1 LFIECLLLIDH
12 FRQKVVTAF
21 STKQLVQKYGNYYHG
36 NPYRSRKVVL
46 SKELLDSHELTA
58 VTIVYGSMV
67 DRFLREAKLASERA
81 KKENCPLLLV
91 FCHGLQNYNLSC
103 NIDLR
108 RYGPGVQHIFPF
120 VATSLT
126 QSVD

>member
-1 LFIECLLLIDH
+1 
-12 FRQKVVTAF
+12 
-21 STKQLVQKYGNYYHG
+21 
-36 NPYRSRKVVL
+36 VL

-81 KKENCPLLLV
+81 KKENCPLLLLV

-120 VATSLT
+120 AATSLT